1 MTTSSTRRVTVT
13 AVDVEDATAYLRV
26 EGGGKFDVSISG
38 TYVGTV
44 VLEYRTP
51 PGGSARTRK
60 TYTADT
66 EFEEMLEVE
75 ARWTFVYGCPP
86 TPLALRYLNSPW
98 VRARTNRSMYR
109 EAFFEFLVT
118 PALLWMRL
126 VAFLLDFEYEDS
138 LELERVDPEEE

>member
-1 MTTSSTRRVTVT
+1 MSTSSTRRVTVT

-51 PGGSARTRK
+51 PAGSARTRK

-66 EFEEMLEVE
+66 EFEEMLEVGSE
-75 ARWTFVYGCPP
+75 MDIR
-86 TPLALRYLNSPW
+86 LRLSADTSGTS
-98 VRARTNRSMYR
+98 V
-109 EAFFEFLVT
+109 LVVST
-118 PALLWMRL
+118 RQGK
-126 VAFLLDFEYEDS
+126 
-138 LELERVDPEEE
+138 ER